1 MNKNL
6 DDSGEEPNELAE
18 HRARM
23 RHDWSNLIDDLIE
36 EGRKQGVFDDLP
48 GEGKPLKLEGNPY
61 SRATELA
68 HNLLKHN
75 DLRPAWI
82 TNRNSLLEQ
91 IKALRKEIQRAWE
104 RHEREHRYVRAEG
117 QRGALARSWDEAC
130 RNWETQIAD
139 LNKQIDSF
147 NLKRPS
153 ANLEMFK
160 LTLKKELER
169 AHARRWLG

>member
-1 MNKNL
+1 MSKKRENPA
-6 DDSGEEPNELAE
+6 EEPDELAE

-48 GEGKPLKLEGNPY
+48 GKGKPLRLESNPY
-61 SRATELA
+61 GREKELA

-82 TNRNSLLEQ
+82 TNRNSLQEE
-91 IKALRKEIQRAWE
+91 IKALRQDIRRAWKQ
-104 RHEREHRYVRAEG
+104 HEQEYRFVRAEG
-117 QRGALARSWDEAC
+117 QRGAVRRSWDEAC
-130 RNWETQIAD
+130 RGWEARIAY
-139 LNKQIDSF
+139 LNSQIDSF

-153 ANLEMFK
+153 NNLEMFK
-160 LTLKKELER
+160 LNLTRELER
-169 AHARRWLG
+169 AEARRQLE